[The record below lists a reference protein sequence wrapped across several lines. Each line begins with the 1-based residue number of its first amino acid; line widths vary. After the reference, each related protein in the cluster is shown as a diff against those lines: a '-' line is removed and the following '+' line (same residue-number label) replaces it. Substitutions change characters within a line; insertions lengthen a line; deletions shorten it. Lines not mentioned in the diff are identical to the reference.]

1 MSHIATMTCN
11 DEVAMLSY
19 VIATDNVPITA
30 SYTSRL
36 GEYLHVVQENEVQ
49 IEGDVSAPENGH
61 TGEHTVFHAYETWQ
75 DRDEEDD
82 GQGKAR

>member
-19 VIATDNVPITA
+19 VIATDNVPITTSCV
-30 SYTSRL
+30 SYL
-36 GEYLHVVQENEVQ
+36 GDYWSVVQENEVQ
-49 IEGDVSAPENGH
+49 IEGVVSAPENGH
-61 TGEHTVFHAYETWQ
+61 TGEHPIFRAHEAQ
-75 DRDEEDD
+75 QIRDEEDD